1 MISDSIFTMPWY
13 SSAAVPKINPWNH
26 AIVFISCPS
35 MSIPELSSLECL
47 KNILSDIRL
56 DSMPISFNDD
66 YPNEP
71 NVSYKIII
79 FSSLFFI
86 NILTIRTNLNGM
98 INNELQ
104 TGSLCAI
111 LTSLRAPTRLFVCL
125 FVCIQHSYR
134 RTELRKEWRTTL
146 HGKNTK

>member
-1 MISDSIFTMPWY
+1 
-13 SSAAVPKINPWNH
+13 
-26 AIVFISCPS
+26 

-111 LTSLRAPTRLFVCL
+111 LTSLPAPTRL

-134 RTELRKEWRTTL
+134 RSELREE
-146 HGKNTK
+146 